1 MTNNQDLTLTIIFA
15 ILSNIAIALA
25 FPQVNEVPFWAKYLV
40 FSIYN
45 IVVGMVIMK
54 DMINWQDNWEKRE

>member
-1 MTNNQDLTLTIIFA
+1 MTDNQDLTLTIIFA

-54 DMINWQDNWEKRE
+54 DITKKEEENE